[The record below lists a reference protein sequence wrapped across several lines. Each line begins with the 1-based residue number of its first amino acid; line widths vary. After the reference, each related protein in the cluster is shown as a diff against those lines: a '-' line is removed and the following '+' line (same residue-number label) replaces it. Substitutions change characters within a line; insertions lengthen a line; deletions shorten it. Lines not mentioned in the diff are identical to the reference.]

1 MAGAVP
7 VVRCRTAVPTA
18 AKGELVWEIEGISK
32 EALAAWQNGEGKGK
46 GKLLSSVFSVGGVE
60 WRAEAYP
67 NGSKEEGRGHVCAFL
82 KIVTPNKPVVA
93 TFSLTVGGFKE
104 GPGTKKFGRG
114 SAGKK
119 LEGCDGTNGGWKKI
133 VSHDYL
139 ERTGVL
145 SDGKLTIVAEVSVP
159 PSSMGA
165 PQATTV
171 EALPEPASMQA
182 LVLADLGALL
192 DDVDTADVTLV
203 VGDCDFRAHSL
214 VLSARSRMLKALLSR
229 DAAESRRV
237 ELDGVDPEV
246 FKLLL
251 RHLYT
256 GELPEGDA
264 DTPEM
269 HQHLLEA
276 ADRFGVPS
284 LLQASQHA
292 LIVGLS
298 VESVGYT
305 LVLAEKHSVKELKAA
320 ALRYV
325 SSHGKEVTETEGWR
339 HLTAAAPLLQT
350 EALRAVLGCKD
361 TRLPP
366 SAEKHPPAK
375 RARRSRRGKR

>member
-1 MAGAVP
+1 MRA
-7 VVRCRTAVPTA
+7 A
-18 AKGELVWEIEGISK
+18 AKAHCETTLLALVTGELKWDIKGVSK

-46 GKLLSSVFSVGGVE
+46 GRLLSSVFSVGGVE
-60 WRAEAYP
+60 WRASVYP
-67 NGSKEEGRGHVCAFL
+67 NGHDEEDRGHVSAFL
-82 KIVTPNKPVVA
+82 EIVTPNKPVDA
-93 TFSLTVGGFKE
+93 TFSLTVGGDKF
-104 GPGTKKFGRG
+104 GPTTKKFGRN
-114 SAGKK
+114 SAGRT
-119 LEGCDGTNGGWKKI
+119 LEGCDGANSGWSKLA
-133 VSHDYL
+133 SHDDL
-139 ERTGVL
+139 ERTGAL

-171 EALPEPASMQA
+171 EALPEPASMQTLA
-182 LVLADLGALL
+182 LASDLGALL
-192 DDVDTADVTLV
+192 DDADTADVTLA
-203 VGDCDFRAHSL
+203 VGDCCDFRAHSQ

-256 GELPEGDA
+256 GELPEGDS

-276 ADRFGVPS
+276 ADRFCIPS

-298 VESVGYT
+298 VESAGYT
-305 LVLAEKHSVKELKAA
+305 LVLADKHGAKELKAA

-366 SAEKHPPAK
+366 SAEKHPPA
-375 RARRSRRGKR
+375 

>member
-1 MAGAVP
+1 
-7 VVRCRTAVPTA
+7 
-18 AKGELVWEIEGISK
+18 
-32 EALAAWQNGEGKGK
+32 
-46 GKLLSSVFSVGGVE
+46 
-60 WRAEAYP
+60 
-67 NGSKEEGRGHVCAFL
+67 
-82 KIVTPNKPVVA
+82 
-93 TFSLTVGGFKE
+93 
-104 GPGTKKFGRG
+104 
-114 SAGKK
+114 
-119 LEGCDGTNGGWKKI
+119 
-133 VSHDYL
+133 
-139 ERTGVL
+139 
-145 SDGKLTIVAEVSVP
+145 
-159 PSSMGA
+159 MGA

-171 EALPEPASMQA
+171 EALPEPETAQ
-182 LVLADLGALL
+182 LHVLASDLGALL
-192 DDVDTADVTLV
+192 DEVDTADVTLA
-203 VGDCDFRAHSL
+203 VGDCDFRAHSP

-276 ADRFGVPS
+276 ADRFCIPS

-305 LVLAEKHSVKELKAA
+305 LVLADKHGAKDLKAA

-325 SSHGKEVTETEGWR
+325 SEHSQEVTETEGWEP
-339 HLTAAAPLLQT
+339 LMAAAPALLT
-350 EALRAVLGCKD
+350 EAFRALAGCRFLQGRRRD
-361 TRLPP
+361 TRVG
-366 SAEKHPPAK
+366 S
-375 RARRSRRGKR
+375 

>member
-1 MAGAVP
+1 
-7 VVRCRTAVPTA
+7 
-18 AKGELVWEIEGISK
+18 
-32 EALAAWQNGEGKGK
+32 
-46 GKLLSSVFSVGGVE
+46 
-60 WRAEAYP
+60 
-67 NGSKEEGRGHVCAFL
+67 
-82 KIVTPNKPVVA
+82 
-93 TFSLTVGGFKE
+93 
-104 GPGTKKFGRG
+104 
-114 SAGKK
+114 
-119 LEGCDGTNGGWKKI
+119 
-133 VSHDYL
+133 
-139 ERTGVL
+139 
-145 SDGKLTIVAEVSVP
+145 
-159 PSSMGA
+159 
-165 PQATTV
+165 
-171 EALPEPASMQA
+171 
-182 LVLADLGALL
+182 
-192 DDVDTADVTLV
+192 
-203 VGDCDFRAHSL
+203 
-214 VLSARSRMLKALLSR
+214 MLKALLSR

-276 ADRFGVPS
+276 ADRFCIPS

-305 LVLAEKHSVKELKAA
+305 LVLADKHGAKELKAA
-320 ALRYV
+320 ALRYA

-375 RARRSRRGKR
+375 RARRSR

>member
-1 MAGAVP
+1 MACDCVP
-7 VVRCRTAVPTA
+7 EWFQGGGQGVRQR
-18 AKGELVWEIEGISK
+18 
-32 EALAAWQNGEGKGK
+32 
-46 GKLLSSVFSVGGVE
+46 LLGD
-60 WRAEAYP
+60 
-67 NGSKEEGRGHVCAFL
+67 HD
-82 KIVTPNKPVVA
+82 TNKPVDV
-93 TFSLTVGGFKE
+93 TFSLTVGGVKE

-119 LEGCDGTNGGWKKI
+119 LEGCESTNVGWKKFA
-133 VSHDYL
+133 SHDEF
-139 ERTGVL
+139 ERTGAL

-203 VGDCDFRAHSL
+203 VDGRDFQAHSQ
-214 VLSARSRMLKALLSR
+214 VLAARSRMLKALLSR

-284 LLQASQHA
+284 LLQASQRA
-292 LIVGLS
+292 LMGGLS

-305 LVLAEKHSVKELKAA
+305 LVLAEKHSAKALKAA

-325 SSHGKEVTETEGWR
+325 SEHSQEVTETEGWK
-339 HLTAAAPLLQT
+339 HLMAVAPALQT
-350 EALRAVLGCKD
+350 EAFRALAGCKD
-361 TRLPP
+361 TT
-366 SAEKHPPAK
+366 PPAK
-375 RARRSRRGKR
+375 RPRTS

>member
-1 MAGAVP
+1 MF
-7 VVRCRTAVPTA
+7 
-18 AKGELVWEIEGISK
+18 
-32 EALAAWQNGEGKGK
+32 
-46 GKLLSSVFSVGGVE
+46 LSVIVS
-60 WRAEAYP
+60 AY
-67 NGSKEEGRGHVCAFL
+67 L
-82 KIVTPNKPVVA
+82 KIVTPNKPVDV
-93 TFSLTVGGFKE
+93 TYSLTVGGVKV
-104 GPGTKKFGRG
+104 GPATKKFGRN
-114 SAGKK
+114 SADRT
-119 LEGCDGTNGGWKKI
+119 LEGCDGASRGWGKLA
-133 VSHDYL
+133 SHDDL
-139 ERTGVL
+139 ERSGAL

-192 DDVDTADVTLV
+192 DDVDTADVTLA
-203 VGDCDFRAHSL
+203 VGDCDFRAHSQ

-256 GELPEGDA
+256 GELPEGDS

-276 ADRFGVPS
+276 ADRFCVPS
-284 LLQASQHA
+284 LLQAAARTLEHS
-292 LIVGLS
+292 LS

-305 LVLAEKHSVKELKAA
+305 LVLADKHGAKDLKAA

-350 EALRAVLGCKD
+350 EAFRALAGCKD
-361 TRLPP
+361 TT
-366 SAEKHPPAK
+366 PPAK
-375 RARRSRRGKR
+375 RPRTS

>member
-1 MAGAVP
+1 MAAHTRSCTSLPQPAQGIH
-7 VVRCRTAVPTA
+7 TWDI
-18 AKGELVWEIEGISK
+18 KGVSK

-46 GKLLSSVFSVGGVE
+46 GVLLSSVFSVGGVE
-60 WRAEAYP
+60 WRASVYP
-67 NGSKEEGRGHVCAFL
+67 NGQHEEDRGHVSAFL
-82 KIVTPNKPVVA
+82 EIVTHNKPVVA
-93 TFSLTVGGFKE
+93 TYSLTVNGVKA
-104 GPGTKKFGRG
+104 GPDTEKFGRN
-114 SAGKK
+114 SAGMT
-119 LEGCDGTNGGWKKI
+119 LEGCDTAGRGWPKLA
-133 VSHDYL
+133 SHDDL
-139 ERTGVL
+139 EHTGAL
-145 SDGKLTIVAEVSVP
+145 SDGKLTIVAEVSVQP
-159 PSSMGA
+159 PSMGA
-165 PQATTV
+165 PRATTI
-171 EALPEPASMQA
+171 EALPEPASAQ
-182 LVLADLGALL
+182 LHVLASDLGALL
-192 DDVDTADVTLV
+192 DDVDTADVTLA
-203 VGDCDFRAHSL
+203 VGDCDFRAHSP

-256 GELPEGDA
+256 GELPEGDS

-276 ADRFGVPS
+276 ADRFCVPS

-298 VESVGYT
+298 VESVCYT
-305 LVLAEKHSVKELKAA
+305 LVLAEKHSAKELKAA

>member
-1 MAGAVP
+1 MRA
-7 VVRCRTAVPTA
+7 A
-18 AKGELVWEIEGISK
+18 AKAHCETTLLALVTGELKWDIKGVSK

-46 GKLLSSVFSVGGVE
+46 GVLLSSVFSVGGVE
-60 WRAEAYP
+60 WRASVYP
-67 NGSKEEGRGHVCAFL
+67 NGSKEEGRGHVSAYL
-82 KIVTPNKPVVA
+82 EIVTPNKPVVA
-93 TFSLTVGGFKE
+93 TWSLTVNGFKE
-104 GPGTKKFGRG
+104 EEGPATEKYGVD
-114 SAGKK
+114 SAGRT
-119 LEGCDGTNGGWKKI
+119 LEGCDGDSRGWAPLA
-133 VSHDYL
+133 SHDDL
-139 ERTGVL
+139 ERSGAL

-171 EALPEPASMQA
+171 DALPEPASMQA

-192 DDVDTADVTLV
+192 DDVDTADVTLA
-203 VGDCDFRAHSL
+203 VGDCDFRAHSQ

-276 ADRFGVPS
+276 ADRFSVPS

-305 LVLAEKHSVKELKAA
+305 LVLADEHGAKELKAA

-375 RARRSRRGKR
+375 RARRSR

>member
-1 MAGAVP
+1 M
-7 VVRCRTAVPTA
+7 
-18 AKGELVWEIEGISK
+18 
-32 EALAAWQNGEGKGK
+32 
-46 GKLLSSVFSVGGVE
+46 
-60 WRAEAYP
+60 
-67 NGSKEEGRGHVCAFL
+67 
-82 KIVTPNKPVVA
+82 
-93 TFSLTVGGFKE
+93 
-104 GPGTKKFGRG
+104 
-114 SAGKK
+114 
-119 LEGCDGTNGGWKKI
+119 
-133 VSHDYL
+133 
-139 ERTGVL
+139 
-145 SDGKLTIVAEVSVP
+145 
-159 PSSMGA
+159 
-165 PQATTV
+165 
-171 EALPEPASMQA
+171 
-182 LVLADLGALL
+182 
-192 DDVDTADVTLV
+192 TLV
-203 VGDCDFRAHSL
+203 VGDCDFRAHSQ

-229 DAAESRRV
+229 DAAEGRRV

-256 GELPEGDA
+256 GELPEGDS

-305 LVLAEKHSVKELKAA
+305 LVLAEKHSAKELKAA

-350 EALRAVLGCKD
+350 EAFRALAGCKD
-361 TRLPP
+361 TT
-366 SAEKHPPAK
+366 PPAK
-375 RARRSRRGKR
+375 RPRTS